1 MTAGGAPDLSL
12 ANVMRRPHWLLA
24 TSLGLGLCRPWPGTW
39 GSAGGVI
46 LFAALQGVPPMVRL
60 AIYVLL
66 LAAAVAAS
74 TRTGNELGEPD
85 HQAIVVDETL
95 GMSLTLEAAGA
106 VLLWPV
112 AFVLFRLFDIWKPWP
127 VRLAGDSLPGGW
139 GVMADDVLAAGY
151 AAFVLLGIGY
161 AAGM

>member
-1 MTAGGAPDLSL
+1 MTDGGAPSL
-12 ANVMRRPHWLLA
+12 NMAKVLRRPHWLLA

-39 GSAGGVI
+39 GSAGGVA
-46 LFAALQGVPPMVRL
+46 LFAALQPFPPMIRL
-60 AIYVLL
+60 VFYVLL
-66 LAAAVAAS
+66 LAAAIAAS
-74 TRTGNELGEPD
+74 TRTGNELGDPD

-106 VLLWPV
+106 FLLWPF

-127 VRLAGDSLPGGW
+127 VRLAGDVLPGGW

-151 AAFVLLGIGY
+151 AASVLLGFRY

>member
-1 MTAGGAPDLSL
+1 MTDGGAPSL
-12 ANVMRRPHWLLA
+12 NMAKVLRRPHWLLA

-39 GSAGGVI
+39 GSAGGVA
-46 LFAALQGVPPMVRL
+46 LFAALQPFPPMIRL
-60 AIYVLL
+60 VFYVLL
-66 LAAAVAAS
+66 LAAAIAAS
-74 TRTGNELGEPD
+74 TRTGNELGDPD

-106 VLLWPV
+106 FLLWPF

-127 VRLAGDSLPGGW
+127 VRLAGDVLPGGW

-151 AAFVLLGIGY
+151 AACVLLGFRY